1 MLFYCCIGLR
11 FFNLHMRN
19 DTKGGTLYMK
29 KRRGLALDIVLL
41 LLLMI
46 LFITAYTFILQRD
59 FSDKTL
65 EAAVQR
71 DIQCSDAIHT
81 LVSNKFTRED
91 YNEINSRE
99 DMDSDRYKRLQGD
112 LNELRT
118 LNSTRYLYTAK
129 HGNDGR
135 LIYLIDGLDL
145 DAEDFAYPG
154 TYIEDEM
161 IPYIEAALSGE
172 TIYSQEIMDTTWGH
186 IFTAC
191 YPVTA
196 YDGTGDIIGAL
207 CIEIDMESSY
217 KVLAAS
223 NHAAFTFALTAITA
237 AVLLAIVLYLA
248 FRKQREKEAAQQQ
261 LLKEAADA
269 ADAANK
275 AKSTFLFNM
284 SHDIRTPM
292 NAILGYSEL
301 AGRHLDSPDLL
312 QSYLGHIRECGKN
325 MLSIIDNVLELS
337 RIENGNI
344 TLDETIVQADSFLDA
359 CIVMVQSALDRKE
372 QELTVARNIIYPYIY
387 LDMSRAME
395 IALNLVSNAIKYT
408 GEGGSIHCSISQ
420 TAGETPDTCMLEFS
434 VSDNGIGMS
443 ESYQK
448 HIFESFS
455 RERSSTAS
463 GIQGSGL
470 GMGIV
475 KKVVD
480 MMKGTIEIKSE
491 LGKGSTFTV
500 RIPCRIAEKED
511 VVPKRTDVHPDRDCL
526 KGKRI
531 LMAEDNDLNAEIA
544 MELLGE
550 EGLLIDRAADGADC
564 IAMLEKAPAH
574 YYSMILMDIQMPV
587 LNGYD
592 AAKQI
597 RKLTDPAKANIPI
610 IAMTANAFAEDR
622 ERALASG
629 MNDHVAKPVDM
640 NKLVPVILKYL

>member
-1 MLFYCCIGLR
+1 
-11 FFNLHMRN
+11 
-19 DTKGGTLYMK
+19 MK
-29 KRRGLALDIVLL
+29 KPRGLALDITLL
-41 LLLMI
+41 FLLMT
-46 LFITAYTFILQRD
+46 LFITVYTFILQRD
-59 FSDKTL
+59 FSSKTL
-65 EAAVQR
+65 EAAAQR
-71 DIQCSDAIHT
+71 DVQCSDAIHT
-81 LVSNKFTRED
+81 LISSRFTRED
-91 YNEINSRE
+91 YSEINTVE
-99 DMDSDRYKRLQGD
+99 DMETERYQKLQKN

-129 HGNDGR
+129 RGNDGR
-135 LIYLIDGLDL
+135 LIYLVDGLDL
-145 DAEDFAYPG
+145 DAADFAYPG
-154 TYIEDEM
+154 TYIEEEM
-161 IPYIEAALSGE
+161 IPYIDAALSGK
-172 TIYSQEIMDTTWGH
+172 TTYSQEIIDTTWGH

-191 YPVTA
+191 YPVLA
-196 YDGTGDIIGAL
+196 SDGTGDIIGAL

-217 KVLAAS
+217 QVLAAS

-237 AVLLAIVLYLA
+237 AVLLAVVVYFT

-269 ADAANK
+269 ADAANE

-292 NAILGYSEL
+292 NAILGYAEL
-301 AGRHLDSPDLL
+301 ADRHLDSPDTLRE
-312 QSYLGHIRECGKN
+312 YLDHIRACGKN

-344 TLDETIVQADSFLDA
+344 TLDEEVVPADGFLDA
-359 CIVMVQSALDRKE
+359 CIVMVQAELNRKD
-372 QELTVARNIIYPYIY
+372 QQLTVSRNILYPYIY
-387 LDMSRAME
+387 LDQSRAME

-408 GEGGSIHCSISQ
+408 YEDGSIHCTLSQ
-420 TAGETPDTCMLEFS
+420 TAGEKPGTCILEFS

-455 RERSSTAS
+455 RERSSTVS

-480 MMKGTIEIKSE
+480 MMNGTIEIESAP
-491 LGKGSTFTV
+491 GKGSTFTV
-500 RIPCRIAEKED
+500 RIPCRIAEKENAA
-511 VVPKRTDVHPDRDCL
+511 PKRSDLCMSSDRL

-550 EGLLIDRAADGADC
+550 EGLLIDRAENGARC
-564 IAMLEKAPAH
+564 IEMLKKAPDH
-574 YYSMILMDIQMPV
+574 YYGLILMDIQMPV

-592 AAKQI
+592 AAVQI
-597 RKLTDPAKANIPI
+597 RSLDDPEKAMIPI

-622 ERALASG
+622 MKAMFVG
-629 MNDHVAKPVDM
+629 MDDHVAKPVDM
-640 NKLVPVILKYL
+640 DKLIPVLLKYL